1 MKKEKIIGKKYY
13 RIAFHNTSPLSIGS
27 GENVVTDQD
36 ILLDGCGRPYIPGT
50 ALAGVYR
57 SQLTSAMDEKTLKNY
72 FGGLAVEEAAG
83 LTGKAWRTAVE
94 KGEDKESLFIIYDA
108 VIAPESLSQIRI
120 TKRDMVALDEYKTA
134 IDGAKFDFQI
144 LEPGVKFITYI
155 EQNLTENC
163 QEDIGGQIARAFQT
177 GELRMGSK
185 TGRGFGAVKAD
196 EIHVAEFSFCKKEED
211 KQNPKKGNHALYD
224 TNRWLDF
231 SMYDAPGNN
240 EQQNGSCWEEIEES
254 DLPEA
259 STPANRLV
267 ITLDLKQAGGISI
280 RRYTTDENGA
290 DYEQLTITDPTDPEK
305 GEIPVIPGTSWAGA
319 FRAQMRRL
327 NPDLCQEAFFGRVK
341 DSVQHTDTG
350 KENIKNQSKE
360 YYKTHVFFSES
371 RIEDAKPVVYTRNAI
386 DRFTG
391 AAATGALYT
400 EKTWFEGHT
409 TLEIVYDDWDV
420 SDKTDQE
427 KQDQEAFLIT
437 LAAAITDLKEGY
449 MAVGGLTAVGRGLF
463 ECTKI
468 TVQHGSDSDKLEEQ
482 NLEIMKQTS
491 GAEDETDPVFQWLVA
506 QFKRGEA

>member
-1 MKKEKIIGKKYY
+1 MKKEQVIGKKYY

-27 GENVVTDQD
+27 GESVVTDQD
-36 ILLDGCGRPYIPGT
+36 ILLDSCGRPYIPGT

-83 LTGKAWRTAVE
+83 LTGKAWKTAVKE
-94 KGEDKESLFIIYDA
+94 GEDKESLFMIYDA
-108 VIAPESLSQIRI
+108 VIAPESLSKIRI
-120 TKRDMVALDEYKTA
+120 TKRDMVALDRYKTA
-134 IDGAKFDFQI
+134 INGAKFDVQI
-144 LEPGVKFITYI
+144 LEPGVKFITYM

-163 QEDIGGQIARAFQT
+163 QEDVGGQVARAFQT

-196 EIHVAEFSFCKKEED
+196 EIHVAEFSFRKEEKD
-211 KQNPKKGNHALYD
+211 KQTSKKGNHTVYD
-224 TNRWLDF
+224 TARWLDF
-231 SMYDAPGNN
+231 SMYDEP
-240 EQQNGSCWEEIEES
+240 NGSCWEKIAES
-254 DLPEA
+254 DLPEVF
-259 STPANRLV
+259 TPANRLV

-280 RRYTTDENGA
+280 RRYTTDENAA
-290 DYEQLTITDPTDPEK
+290 DYEQLTIMDPEK

-319 FRAQMRRL
+319 FRTQMRRL
-327 NPDLCQEAFFGRVK
+327 NPNLCQEAFFGRVK
-341 DSVQHTDTG
+341 DNVQHTDTG
-350 KENIKNQSKE
+350 KENTKNQSEE

-409 TLEIVYDDWDV
+409 RLKIEYDDWNV
-420 SDKTDQE
+420 SDKAGQEKKDQE
-427 KQDQEAFLIT
+427 VFLT
-437 LAAAITDLKEGY
+437 VLAAAITDLKEGY

-468 TVQHGSDSDKLEEQ
+468 TVQRGSNKPEEQ

-491 GAEDETDPVFQWLVA
+491 GAEDETDPVFQWLVT